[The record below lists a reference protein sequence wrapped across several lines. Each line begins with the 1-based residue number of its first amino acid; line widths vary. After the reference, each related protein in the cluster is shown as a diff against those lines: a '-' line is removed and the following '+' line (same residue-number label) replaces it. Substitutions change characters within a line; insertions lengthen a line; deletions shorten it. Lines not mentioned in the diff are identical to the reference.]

1 MQKLINV
8 LKSNSDF
15 IISLFMIFI
24 ASVIPDLLF
33 KQDNVWL
40 KIGLIVIIGN
50 YHRSLSKNNFTLNLS
65 IILSSIL
72 LINKISFEIQSL
84 PQYQALFNPSYFVS
98 NVGGNISLKVNLSI
112 PLVLIM
118 LYLNKSLK
126 VSFLVVGDLK
136 TKAKGIKWLGIDNER
151 IEWGKLA
158 IISGILITL
167 GTILFT
173 VISVTGLNK
182 AIDLNKLWAN
192 IGFILLFALAN
203 SLMEGIMYR
212 NAVLSTLSKYLNN
225 EQSAFLAGT
234 LFGVAH
240 YYGVPGGIIGMVVS
254 SFLGWYMCRS
264 MLETKGF
271 ASSWIIHVMQDT
283 VVFSTLVL
291 LGNLIV

>member
-1 MQKLINV
+1 MKPILDYIKNNINLIV
-8 LKSNSDF
+8 SF
-15 IISLFMIFI
+15 VMIFI
-24 ASVIPDLLF
+24 ASIIPDLLF

-84 PQYQALFNPSYFVS
+84 PQYQTFFNPSYFIS
-98 NVGGNISLKVNLSI
+98 NVGGNIALKVILSI
-112 PLVLIM
+112 PLILIM
-118 LYLNKSLK
+118 LYLNKSFK
-126 VSFLVVGDLK
+126 ASFLVVGNLK

-182 AIDLNKLWAN
+182 AIDLDKLWAN
-192 IGFILLFALAN
+192 IGFILVFALAN

-212 NAVLSTLSKYLNN
+212 NAVLSALSKYLNN
-225 EQSAFLAGT
+225 EQSAILAGA

-264 MLETKGF
+264 MLETRGF
-271 ASSWIIHVMQDT
+271 ASSWIIHFMQDT

>member
-1 MQKLINV
+1 MRKIINYLRMNV
-8 LKSNSDF
+8 YLE
-15 IISLFMIFI
+15 ISILMIFI
-24 ASVIPDLLF
+24 ASIIPDLVF

-72 LINKISFEIQSL
+72 LITKISFEIQSL
-84 PQYQALFNPSYFVS
+84 PQYQALFNPSYFIS
-98 NVGGNISLKVNLSI
+98 NVGGNILLKVVLSI
-112 PLVLIM
+112 PMILIM
-118 LYLNKSLK
+118 LYLNKSFK
-126 VSFLVVGDLK
+126 ASFLVLGDLK
-136 TKAKGIKWLGIDNER
+136 VKAKRIEWLGIPNDR

-182 AIDLNKLWAN
+182 GIDLNNLWAN
-192 IGFILLFALAN
+192 IGFILIFALAN
-203 SLMEGIMYR
+203 SFMEGIMYR
-212 NAVLSTLSKYLNN
+212 NAVLSSLVKYLNN
-225 EQSAFLAGT
+225 EQSAILAGT

-240 YYGVPGGIIGMVVS
+240 YYGVPGSVIGMVVS
-254 SFLGWYMCRS
+254 SILGWYMCRS

-271 ASSWIIHVMQDT
+271 ASSWIIHFMQDT